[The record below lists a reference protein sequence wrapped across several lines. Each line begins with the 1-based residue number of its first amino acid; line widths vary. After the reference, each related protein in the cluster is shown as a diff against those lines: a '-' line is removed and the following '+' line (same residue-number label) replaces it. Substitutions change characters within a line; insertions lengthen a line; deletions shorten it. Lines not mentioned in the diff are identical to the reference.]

1 MIKNLLRFIF
11 ALSVVLITTVSAHA
25 DNPNK
30 CVRAIATDIANSIDT
45 IDLENDVLEITS
57 DSLIEFFTKN
67 IDICREYLLE
77 RESPEED
84 ILIEEDDLLI
94 NVNWDYVVEEV
105 AAALT
110 VTGNARQLFICEND
124 RSIQA
129 SIDAA
134 LWATTIVAAAFSF
147 GTGGV
152 AGAAIKEGVKQ
163 GAKGIV
169 KLGVK
174 QGLKTASK
182 AASKAASKEAAKK
195 AAVATAQK
203 PAKDAAIA
211 ASKKALQNTLV
222 SQTKNKL
229 KSNGKKRVTNKMIK
243 KEIEKGIAKNSTSG
257 REAISLLDD
266 AIAKQS
272 ALKTAGQASASQ
284 ALKKALTTFAISTSI
299 AVLSGIGAIYSYLE
313 SDLDTTV
320 MNCTNTDGGE
330 NCYLSCTKDSLTAPT
345 DDLNTK
351 VFKPTFGKTL
361 CVDENNNYALREINT
376 QGIPT
381 PGNIFLTT
389 QDKWEKAK
397 QLIVSNVQN
406 QGNCDWNEDDV
417 DMYIGVPLYDSSTLE
432 PTENGSQGLLIDGIR
447 IDD

>member
-11 ALSVVLITTVSAHA
+11 ALSVVLITTMSAHA

-30 CVRAIATDIANSIDT
+30 CVHAIATDIANSIDT

-84 ILIEEDDLLI
+84 ILIEDDDLII

-110 VTGNARQLFICEND
+110 VTSNARQLFICEND

-129 SIDAA
+129 GIDTA
-134 LWATTIVAAAFSF
+134 LWAATIVAAVFSF
-147 GTGGV
+147 GTAGV
-152 AGAAIKEGVKQ
+152 AGTAIKEGVKQ
-163 GAKGIV
+163 GVKGII

-174 QGLKTASK
+174 QGLKT
-182 AASKAASKEAAKK
+182 ASKAASKEAAKK
-195 AAVATAQK
+195 AAVATAQQT
-203 PAKDAAIA
+203 AKKTAVD

-243 KEIEKGIAKNSTSG
+243 KEIEKGIANKSINSTSG
-257 REAISLLDD
+257 RKAISLLDD

-284 ALKKALTTFAISTSI
+284 ALKKALTTFAISTPI
-299 AVLSGIGAIYSYLE
+299 ALLSGFGAVYSYLE

-320 MNCTNTDGGE
+320 MNCTDTDAGE
-330 NCYLSCTKDSLTAPT
+330 NCYLSCTKDSTTAPT

-361 CVDENNNYALREINT
+361 CIDENNNYALREINT

-381 PGNIFLTT
+381 PGKIFLTT

-397 QLIVSNVQN
+397 RLIVSNVQD
-406 QGNCDWNEDDV
+406 QGNCDWNEDDI